1 MLTIDEAIQSLGID
15 YADDVVKAN
24 VRRKLAAA
32 QQTLY
37 GAVGEDVF
45 ELLPDDGR
53 AVELLTTYLED
64 LYYNQGVSAKVSG
77 ATRRMVAD
85 MELQLRM
92 ELRKL
97 REAGGG
103 L

>member
-1 MLTIDEAIQSLGID
+1 MLTIDEAIASLGID

-53 AVELLTTYLED
+53 AIELLTTYLDD
-64 LYYNQGVSAKVSG
+64 LYYNRGVSAKVSG

-97 REAGGG
+97 REAGGTA
-103 L
+103 